1 MVDQKYTPKWHVSQ
15 EQRSNARAV
24 RHEMTEAEHIICGN
38 VRARRFRGVSLRR
51 QAVVGPCVVGF
62 VCHAA
67 QLSGDQHFEPKTM
80 VRNARRDA
88 CLAAPGCGVVRFN
101 NQDVIKIKAG
111 VLEEI
116 AVALGG
122 SEAPSP
128 TLRRSRGRGPGQAGR
143 EDVP

>member
-24 RHEMTEAEHIICGN
+24 RREMTEAEHIIRGD
-38 VRARRFRGVSLRR
+38 VRARRFRGVSFRR
-51 QAVVGPCVVGF
+51 QAVAGRGADF

-67 QLSGDQHFEPKTM
+67 QSSGDQHFEPKTM

-88 CLAAPGCGVVRFN
+88 CLAAPGCGVVRFKN
-101 NQDVIKIKAG
+101 AAG

-128 TLRRSRGRGPGQAGR
+128 TLRRSRGRAPGHAGR
-143 EDVP
+143 EDVR